1 MTILLIANRGE
12 IVTRIAR
19 TARELGWRI
28 ATIYEP
34 DDRQSPHVRVGD
46 IALEV
51 DSYTSIDSVVEAA
64 LRAGADIVHPGY
76 GFLSENPEFAKKL
89 LDLGILWAGPTPEKM
104 KLLGDKIEARRLAE
118 QAGVPVL
125 PWCEV
130 ADLGEALRCAEDIG
144 YPVVVKASNTGGGR
158 GQRIARNGEEL
169 VIAFQLVELEAR
181 GWGRPR
187 IFVEKFVENARH
199 IEVQILA
206 DRYGTIVHLYERECS
221 MQRRRQ
227 KIVEEAPS
235 PLTARREK
243 LRNQLLSYALQL
255 SEYTGYDGIGTLEFI
270 YDPKSNQFYFIE
282 ANTRLQVE
290 HGVTEMVTGV
300 DIVKHQLLTGL
311 EKPLSLHQSE
321 ITVRGWAVE
330 ARVYAEKIL
339 DNFAPAE
346 GVVTKLRMPSGP
358 WLRVDSTIEEGYHVN
373 PKYDTLLAKIIA
385 WGTDRLEAVKRLE
398 IALKETVIGGVETN
412 LDLLRELL
420 ASEEFIKADYHTL
433 FLENTLDRIRRKI
446 VEKLQTLKE
455 IVSKIN
461 MPQILQLKTP
471 NNRLHEMRWRA
482 YGWLAASTRSRY

>member
-12 IVTRIAR
+12 IVVRVAR
-19 TARELGWRI
+19 TARELGWKV
-28 ATIYEP
+28 ATVYEP
-34 DDRQSPHVRVGD
+34 DDRWSPHVRVGD

-51 DSYTSIDSVVEAA
+51 DSYTSIDSMVEAA
-64 LRAGADIVHPGY
+64 LRASADIVHPGY

-89 LDLGILWAGPTPEKM
+89 LDLGISWAGPTPEKM
-104 KLLGDKIEARRLAE
+104 RLLGDKLEARRLAE

-125 PWCEV
+125 PWCEAV
-130 ADLGEALRCAEDIG
+130 DLKEALQCAENIG

-169 VIAFQLVELEAR
+169 VKAFQLVGLEAK

-199 IEVQILA
+199 VEVQILA
-206 DRYGTIVHLYERECS
+206 DRYGSIVHLYERECS
-221 MQRRRQ
+221 IQRRRQ

-243 LRNQLLSYALQL
+243 LRNELLSYALQL
-255 SEYTGYDGIGTLEFI
+255 SEYAGYDGIGTLEFI
-270 YDPKSNQFYFIE
+270 YDPKHGQFYFIE

-311 EKPLSLHQSE
+311 EKPLSLSQSE
-321 ITVRGWAVE
+321 IAVKGWAVE

-339 DNFAPAE
+339 DGFVPAE
-346 GVVTKLRMPSGP
+346 GTVTKLRIPSGP
-358 WLRVDSTIEEGYHVN
+358 WLRIDSIVEEGYHVN

-385 WGTDRLEAVKRLE
+385 WGSNRLEAVKRLE

-420 ASEEFIKADYHTL
+420 TSEEFVKANYHTL
-433 FLENTLDRIRRKI
+433 LLEKMLESIRGKV

-455 IVSKIN
+455 IVSRIN
-461 MPQILQLKTP
+461 TPQILQLKTP
-471 NNRLHEMRWRA
+471 NTRLRQVRWRA
-482 YGWLAASTRSRY
+482 YGWLAATPHSRY

>member
-12 IVTRIAR
+12 VVVRVAK
-19 TARELGWRI
+19 TARELGWKI

-34 DDRQSPHVRVGD
+34 DDRQSPHIRVGD
-46 IALEV
+46 IAVEV

-64 LRAGADIVHPGY
+64 LRVGADIVHPGY

-89 LDLGILWAGPTPEKM
+89 LDLGISWAGPSPEKM
-104 KLLGDKIEARRLAE
+104 RLLGDKIEARRLAE

-125 PWCEV
+125 PWCEALDV
-130 ADLGEALRCAEDIG
+130 GDALRCAEDIG

-169 VIAFQLVELEAR
+169 VKAFQLVALEAR
-181 GWGRPR
+181 GWGKPR

-199 IEVQILA
+199 VEVQILA
-206 DRYGTIVHLYERECS
+206 DRYGSVVHLYERECS
-221 MQRRRQ
+221 VQRRRQ

-235 PLTARREK
+235 PLTARRKK
-243 LRNQLLSYALQL
+243 LRSELLDYALKL
-255 SEYTGYDGIGTLEFI
+255 SEYAGYDGIGTLEFI
-270 YDPKSNQFYFIE
+270 YDPKSDQFYFIE

-311 EKPLSLHQSE
+311 EKPLSLRQSE

-330 ARVYAEKIL
+330 ARVYAEKVL
-339 DNFAPAE
+339 SDFAPAE

-358 WLRVDSTIEEGYHVN
+358 WLRVDSIVEEGYHVN

-385 WGTDRLEAVKRLE
+385 WGSDRLEAVKRLE

-420 ASEEFIKADYHTL
+420 ASEEFVKADYHTL
-433 FLENTLDRIRRKI
+433 FLEKTLDRIRRKI
-446 VEKLQTLKE
+446 SEKLQILKE
-455 IVSKIN
+455 IVSRIN
-461 MPQILQLKTP
+461 MPQLLHMKTP
-471 NNRLHEMRWRA
+471 NVRLQGIRWRT

>member
-12 IVTRIAR
+12 IVVRVAR
-19 TARELGWRI
+19 TARELGWKV

-34 DDRQSPHVRVGD
+34 DDRWSPHVRVGD
-46 IALEV
+46 VALEV
-51 DSYTSIDSVVEAA
+51 DSYTNVDSVAEAA

-89 LDLGILWAGPTPEKM
+89 LDLGISWAGPSPEKM
-104 KLLGDKIEARRLAE
+104 RLLGDKVEARRLAE

-130 ADLGEALRCAEDIG
+130 TDLSEALQCAENIG

-158 GQRIARNGEEL
+158 GQRIARNSEEL
-169 VIAFQLVELEAR
+169 VRAFQLVGLEAK

-187 IFVEKFVENARH
+187 IFIEKFVKNARH
-199 IEVQILA
+199 VEVQILA

-221 MQRRRQ
+221 IQRRRQ

-235 PLTARREK
+235 PLTVRKERLREE
-243 LRNQLLSYALQL
+243 LLNYALRL
-255 SEYTGYDGIGTLEFI
+255 SEHAGYDGIGTLEFI
-270 YDPKSNQFYFIE
+270 YDPESDQFYFIE

-290 HGVTEMVTGV
+290 HGVTEMVTGI

-311 EKPLSLHQSE
+311 EKPLRLRQSE
-321 ITVRGWAVE
+321 ITIRGWAVE

-339 DNFAPAE
+339 DGFAPAE
-346 GVVTKLRMPSGP
+346 GTVTKLRMPSSP
-358 WLRVDSTIEEGYHVN
+358 WLRIGSIVEEGYHVN

-385 WGTDRLEAVKRLE
+385 WGSNRLEAIRRLE
-398 IALKETVIGGVETN
+398 VALKETVIGGIETN

-420 ASEEFIKADYHTL
+420 TSEEFVKADYHTL
-433 FLENTLDRIRRKI
+433 FLEKTLDRIRRKV

-455 IVSKIN
+455 IVSRIS
-461 MPQILQLKTP
+461 MPQLLQLKMP
-471 NNRLHEMRWRA
+471 NTQLHQVRWRA
-482 YGWLAASTRSRY
+482 YGWLAAASRSRY